1 MKVDRVCGRS
11 QTRKRSL
18 KSSLG
23 DDADEEG
30 SAEDEEVKLR
40 LPNYHV
46 NYRSFSG
53 IRYAVARHSDP
64 GGCTAAADCVMQ
76 CHTGRC
82 YSLGC
87 GRADP
92 KKLRFFCPPKLFFP
106 VMPQVRYVSERV
118 VEVFTANATGR
129 IELHHI
135 LHPNMPRHSIYKVES
150 IDLTDGQPKHR
161 ITTRDF
167 VDRTPFSVH
176 GTFDGRIGM
185 AKSTCSLETSKV
197 TALEIWR
204 GEDPIMT
211 TRVNQ
216 LDNGLLAATNFQ
228 CVPTT
233 SSLFVLDLISQSKIS
248 LEPRNVFNA
257 VTSSNMLDV
266 CWLWDHP
273 ARLLLST
280 TDSIRLFDIRCP
292 NHTDQALF
300 LDHGITHMASNK
312 YRTHI
317 FAGFNDEEV
326 HIYDSR
332 RLFGP
337 IQRVKIPLDGKN
349 GLSSMKWN
357 PYLPNELLLQ
367 FRDSHRI
374 LRCNVQE
381 MAFDPFRRLVCD
393 SFTPEDI
400 FPIEQ
405 IWEGTL
411 SPDLIDARMRTYNQ
425 VVKPYKILAYGEM
438 YDKCKDDPESPMPL
452 CWTTPVSGSAGADN
466 ENFMVNFSDMILEE
480 PTSPGR
486 LRRASEFHVSTA
498 GMTQASVLR
507 RVHSDTYLTHKP
519 PGADLRLKSQKPA
532 RLPTPPVRNNSPI
545 ELLRARRFQLLATPS
560 SSTLLNRMFFEQ
572 TKAKLIGRLSRSQD
586 SLVEENCP
594 TRRSVLL
601 AKTRRKSSS
610 TVALDKPVEGAD
622 AVDSDQTPIPDTPS
636 GPQSG
641 AHKSISYVGTGC
653 SSFISNACG
662 GKKREID
669 SVEEFESIYDEHS
682 TNLAFAFRHLGLDLN
697 KTEALVEL
705 QKHIEIAMNDDMND
719 GSEVPYVVRAHPAE
733 SRSSITGKKVDSG
746 RRIKLQHKI
755 CSFDF
760 APVGYSGVLC
770 LVEQPNGRSRLV
782 FAPFIAYDEG
792 FAVRPEFTK
801 VLEETRVWESF
812 DSIPHHLYQI
822 MKLRLF
828 NGMDRID
835 DQKPLLSIFHALT
848 AQIPTLWMQW
858 LLSAARKQQG
868 YNEKRDASDVDD
880 AITDPDDFSGNEK
893 SSIGSEE
900 CPNTPTLDVKGLP
913 GILQLC
919 TLESESDVTWHD
931 CDSAHF
937 SFVKIARSNVR
948 RMMMAPYCLPVSQ
961 DRIVSDERFAA
972 STDVLQQMP
981 VIFLCLINGDSI
993 RFIEY
998 TLFIRRKLGKPVF
1011 TDNPCS
1017 FLNAFHF
1024 FSTIVSRYVNK
1035 ISIAEDKSSPKYVAR
1050 RLRLVDKIHAFVKE
1064 HTGSLTLNPFFIPM
1078 LLIIRGELTS
1088 THPEAFTKI
1097 VLESEGIPLGLRIA
1111 WCVNLLPTCKMKEAL
1126 HFLFQRST
1134 GMERLQFV
1142 GLGRHPDAL
1151 QVLSEYLYS
1160 TQDCQV
1166 VSHLLVAGRCFEE
1179 DDPGYQEKKSV
1190 ENINLTVDDA
1200 STKEIGSIGTP
1211 SLYTMFSTS
1220 YLLVAD
1226 EMEDLLHLAHAEFC
1240 RYSYILQRMGKY
1252 CFRRKML
1259 SLVPQIYWPDFKTSV
1274 DISCTFCGSSYEAA
1288 LRNAELAVT
1297 DQIVQVRSRSS
1308 VGRATTSRSSASISG
1323 TSIGP
1328 TMSLS
1333 LSSAAPS
1340 DSETSTNTA
1349 IAEPLSYD
1357 YNGVDGGTE
1366 AEIKRAPDS
1375 ACPQCRKSYP
1385 RCCLCGL
1392 SYGTPVNDYDHPAG
1406 TFSMMF
1412 STCLMCS
1419 HGGHTKHIISWFE
1432 KEDVCPVLGC
1442 DCRCLHLEN
1451 GIGGRIRQTIMTPF

>member
-1 MKVDRVCGRS
+1 MVKADRVRYRS

-18 KSSLG
+18 KTSLG
-23 DDADEEG
+23 DDSDEDG
-30 SAEDEEVKLR
+30 SAEDVGVKLR
-40 LPNYHV
+40 LPEYHA
-46 NYRSFSG
+46 NYRFFNG
-53 IRYAVARHSDP
+53 IRYTVARHSDP
-64 GGCTAAADCVMQ
+64 GGCAAAADCVMQ

-87 GRADP
+87 GRTDQ

-118 VEVFTANATGR
+118 VEVFTANAAGR

-135 LHPNMPRHSIYKVES
+135 VHPNMPRHSIYKVES

-161 ITTRDF
+161 ITSRDF

-176 GTFDGRIGM
+176 GTFDGRIGV
-185 AKSTCSLETSKV
+185 AKSACSLETSKV

-204 GEDPIMT
+204 GKDPIMT

-228 CVPTT
+228 CIPTT
-233 SSLFVLDLISQSKIS
+233 SSLFVLDLISQSEIS

-292 NHTDQALF
+292 KHTDQALF

-317 FAGFNDEEV
+317 FAGYNDEEV

-337 IQRVKIPLDGKN
+337 IQRVKIAIDSKN

-357 PYLPNELLLQ
+357 PYLPNELLLH
-367 FRDSHRI
+367 FRDSRKI

-381 MAFDPFRRLVCD
+381 MAFDPFRRIVCD
-393 SFTPEDI
+393 SFMPEDI

-405 IWEGTL
+405 IWEGTI
-411 SPDLIDARMRTYNQ
+411 SPDLIDARMKTYNQ
-425 VVKPYKILAYGEM
+425 VVEPYKILTYGEM

-452 CWTTPVSGSAGADN
+452 CWTTPACGSIGTDKENDMMNLADI
-466 ENFMVNFSDMILEE
+466 MLEE
-480 PTSPGR
+480 PTSLDR
-486 LRRASEFHVSTA
+486 LRRASEFNVRTA
-498 GMTQASVLR
+498 SMSQASDLR
-507 RVHSDTYLTHKP
+507 RVRSDTYLTHRI
-519 PGADLRLKSQKPA
+519 PGADLRLKSQRPA
-532 RLPTPPVRNNSPI
+532 RVPTQPVRSNSPV
-545 ELLRARRFQLLATPS
+545 ELLRARRFQLLAT
-560 SSTLLNRMFFEQ
+560 
-572 TKAKLIGRLSRSQD
+572 
-586 SLVEENCP
+586 
-594 TRRSVLL
+594 
-601 AKTRRKSSS
+601 
-610 TVALDKPVEGAD
+610 AD
-622 AVDSDQTPIPDTPS
+622 GVDSAQTPVPDAPS
-636 GPQSG
+636 EPQCGS
-641 AHKSISYVGTGC
+641 HKSISYVGTDC
-653 SSFISNACG
+653 SSLISNELEG
-662 GKKREID
+662 RKRETD
-669 SVEEFESIYDEHS
+669 SVEEFGSIHEKHLTD
-682 TNLAFAFRHLGLDLN
+682 LAFVFRHLGLDLS
-697 KTEALVEL
+697 KTEALIEL
-705 QKHIEIAMNDDMND
+705 QKHAEIAMNDDMND
-719 GSEVPYVVRAHPAE
+719 GSEVPYVVRAPPAGGGC
-733 SRSSITGKKVDSG
+733 SITGKKVDSG

-792 FAVRPEFTK
+792 FPVRPEFTK

-812 DSIPHHLYQI
+812 DSIPYHLYQI

-835 DQKPLLSIFHALT
+835 DQKPLLSIFHNLT

-868 YNEKRDASDVDD
+868 YNELRDVSDIDD

-893 SSIGSEE
+893 SSVGSEE

-919 TLESESDVTWHD
+919 TLESESDVSWHD

-937 SFVKIARSNVR
+937 TFIKIARSNVR

-981 VIFLCLINGDSI
+981 VIFLCLINGDTI

-1035 ISIAEDKSSPKYVAR
+1035 ISIADDKSSPKYVAR
-1050 RLRLVDKIHAFVKE
+1050 RLRLVDKIHAFIKE

-1111 WCVNLLPTCKMKEAL
+1111 WCANLLPTCKMKEAL
-1126 HFLFQRST
+1126 HYLFQQST

-1179 DDPGYQEKKSV
+1179 DDPGYQEKVVAKSV
-1190 ENINLTVDDA
+1190 ENVNLMVDDA
-1200 STKEIGSIGTP
+1200 NNKEIGSIGTP
-1211 SLYTMFSTS
+1211 SLYTMFPTS
-1220 YLLVAD
+1220 HLLVAD
-1226 EMEDLLHLAHAEFC
+1226 EMQDLLHLAHAEFC

-1288 LRNAELAVT
+1288 LRSAELAVT
-1297 DQIVQVRSRSS
+1297 DQIVQVRARSS
-1308 VGRATTSRSSASISG
+1308 VSRATTNRSSASLSG

-1412 STCLMCS
+1412 STCLKHSIKIDSVSGDPLEFQMCS

-1451 GIGGRIRQTIMTPF
+1451 GVGGRIRQTIMTPF

>member
-1 MKVDRVCGRS
+1 MDSLQICREYRTNLLPGDMVKADRVCYRS

-23 DDADEEG
+23 DDSDEDG
-30 SAEDEEVKLR
+30 SAEDEGVKLR
-40 LPNYHV
+40 LPEYHA
-46 NYRSFSG
+46 NYRLFNG
-53 IRYAVARHSDP
+53 IRYTVARHSDP
-64 GGCTAAADCVMQ
+64 GGCTAAADCPNLSP
-76 CHTGRC
+76 T
-82 YSLGC
+82 ST
-87 GRADP
+87 
-92 KKLRFFCPPKLFFP
+92 LFFP

-118 VEVFTANATGR
+118 VEVFTANAAGR

-135 LHPNMPRHSIYKVES
+135 VHPNMPRHSIYKVES

-161 ITTRDF
+161 ITSRDF

-176 GTFDGRIGM
+176 GTFDGRIGV
-185 AKSTCSLETSKV
+185 AKSACSLETSKV

-204 GEDPIMT
+204 GKDPIMT

-228 CVPTT
+228 
-233 SSLFVLDLISQSKIS
+233 
-248 LEPRNVFNA
+248 
-257 VTSSNMLDV
+257 
-266 CWLWDHP
+266 DHP

-312 YRTHI
+312 FRTHI
-317 FAGFNDEEV
+317 FAGYNDEEV
-326 HIYDSR
+326 HIYDGR

-337 IQRVKIPLDGKN
+337 IQRVKIP
-349 GLSSMKWN
+349 
-357 PYLPNELLLQ
+357 
-367 FRDSHRI
+367 I
-374 LRCNVQE
+374 
-381 MAFDPFRRLVCD
+381 RLVCD
-393 SFTPEDI
+393 GFMPEDI

-405 IWEGTL
+405 IWEGTI
-411 SPDLIDARMRTYNQ
+411 SPDLIDARMKTYNQ
-425 VVKPYKILAYGEM
+425 VVEPYKILTYGEM

-452 CWTTPVSGSAGADN
+452 CWTTPVCGSAGTDYENDMMNLADI
-466 ENFMVNFSDMILEE
+466 ILEE

-486 LRRASEFHVSTA
+486 LRRASEFHVRTA
-498 GMTQASVLR
+498 SMSQASALR
-507 RVHSDTYLTHKP
+507 RVRSDTYLAHRI
-519 PGADLRLKSQKPA
+519 PGADLRLKSQRPA
-532 RLPTPPVRNNSPI
+532 RVPTPPVRNNSPI

-610 TVALDKPVEGAD
+610 TVALDEPLEGVD
-622 AVDSDQTPIPDTPS
+622 GVDSDQTPVPDAPS

-653 SSFISNACG
+653 SSLISNELG
-662 GKKREID
+662 GRNREMD
-669 SVEEFESIYDEHS
+669 SVEEFESIHEKHLTD
-682 TNLAFAFRHLGLDLN
+682 LGFVFRHLGLDLN
-697 KTEALVEL
+697 KTEALIEL

-719 GSEVPYVVRAHPAE
+719 GSEVPYVVRAQPAE
-733 SRSSITGKKVDSG
+733 DGCSITGKKVDNG
-746 RRIKLQHKI
+746 RRIK
-755 CSFDF
+755 
-760 APVGYSGVLC
+760 ARYSGVLC

-812 DSIPHHLYQI
+812 DSIPYHLYQI

-835 DQKPLLSIFHALT
+835 DQKPLLSIFHSLT

-868 YNEKRDASDVDD
+868 YNELRDVSDIED

-893 SSIGSEE
+893 SSVGSEE

-919 TLESESDVTWHD
+919 TLESESDVSWHD

-937 SFVKIARSNVR
+937 TFIKIARSNVR

-981 VIFLCLINGDSI
+981 VIFLCLINGDTI

-1035 ISIAEDKSSPKYVAR
+1035 ISIADDKSSPKYVAR
-1050 RLRLVDKIHAFVKE
+1050 RLRLVDKIHAFIKE

-1111 WCVNLLPTCKMKEAL
+1111 WCANLLPTCKMKESL
-1126 HFLFQRST
+1126 HYLFQRSA

-1179 DDPGYQEKKSV
+1179 DDPGYLEKVVAKSV
-1190 ENINLTVDDA
+1190 ENVSLTVDDA

-1226 EMEDLLHLAHAEFC
+1226 EMSIYPAH
-1240 RYSYILQRMGKY
+1240 
-1252 CFRRKML
+1252 
-1259 SLVPQIYWPDFKTSV
+1259 SV
-1274 DISCTFCGSSYEAA
+1274 DRAMKPHCVVLNLQSPNKLSKLEP
-1288 LRNAELAVT
+1288 
-1297 DQIVQVRSRSS
+1297 
-1308 VGRATTSRSSASISG
+1308 GR
-1323 TSIGP
+1323 
-1328 TMSLS
+1328 
-1333 LSSAAPS
+1333 
-1340 DSETSTNTA
+1340 
-1349 IAEPLSYD
+1349 
-1357 YNGVDGGTE
+1357 
-1366 AEIKRAPDS
+1366 
-1375 ACPQCRKSYP
+1375 Q
-1385 RCCLCGL
+1385 
-1392 SYGTPVNDYDHPAG
+1392 
-1406 TFSMMF
+1406 
-1412 STCLMCS
+1412 
-1419 HGGHTKHIISWFE
+1419 
-1432 KEDVCPVLGC
+1432 
-1442 DCRCLHLEN
+1442 
-1451 GIGGRIRQTIMTPF
+1451 